1 MKFIQTRFSGAWL
14 IEPRVFR
21 DKRGFFMETY
31 SKRLFADHGITE
43 EFVQDNHS
51 LSAETGVLRG
61 LHFQHPPY
69 AQSKLVRV
77 VHGAVFDVIVDLRKK
92 SPTFGAWQDFELT
105 EQNCRILYM
114 PRGFAH
120 GFCTLAPDSE
130 VVYKVDNVYMPDYDA
145 GIRWDDPAIGVAW
158 PTERPI
164 ISEKDAKLPRMAETR
179 LQF

>member
-1 MKFIQTRFSGAWL
+1 MLNGAWL

-31 SKRLFADHGITE
+31 SRRLCADHGITE

-51 LSAETGVLRG
+51 LSSETGVLRG

-77 VHGAVFDVIVDLRKK
+77 VRGAVFDVIVDIRKK
-92 SPTFGAWQDFELT
+92 SATFGEWESFELS
-105 EQNCRILYM
+105 EQNCRILYV

-120 GFCTLAPDSE
+120 GFCTLAPNSE
-130 VVYKVDNVYMPDYDA
+130 MVYKVDNFYMPDYDA

-158 PTERPI
+158 PAERPI
-164 ISEKDAKLPRMAETR
+164 ISEKDAKLPRLAETR